1 MSRLTNFSKSTIA
14 IAVLILLPAIA
25 FLYVKIET
33 ARIAKVYDR
42 VWSESGACYIDAYI
56 HNYRKLGVVGK
67 TVALFSGNG
76 FYRVYS
82 KEGLELKSSEWL
94 LWQRDYPDM
103 EGAFWT
109 NGHVFYSSADGYGG
123 WTLPECG

>member
-1 MSRLTNFSKSTIA
+1 MSRLTTFSKSTIA
-14 IAVLILLPAIA
+14 ITVLIFLPAIS
-25 FLYVKIET
+25 FLYVKIEISRT
-33 ARIAKVYDR
+33 TKVYDR
-42 VWSESGACYIDAYI
+42 VWSDSGACYIDAYI
-56 HNYRKLGVVGK
+56 PSYRKLGILGK

-82 KEGLELKSSEWL
+82 KEGIELKSSEWL

-103 EGAFWT
+103 EGAFWS
-109 NGHVFYSSADGYGG
+109 NGHVLYSAAGGYGG